1 MTPTFVFTA
10 ARTCADRFTC
20 SSSRALAGFAVLV
33 SALVLSGCA
42 TPPPPQPAPAVPSLE
57 QFMADGAKARQEG
70 SPARERETYHAAAR
84 AYPASK
90 EPWQRLS
97 ESYFQAGDYG
107 HAILAAQEVAQRD
120 PADEL
125 ATGVLAVSGLRVSTS
140 ALVTLRQQ
148 QKLNTDTRAQ
158 AEDVV
163 KSLRELLGEPVLVP
177 KPAEPVATPVP
188 ARKPVRKPAT
198 VAPAAASTTAP
209 APTKPVPAAAP
220 AAPAAVAAPAPKP
233 ATTPAAATAA
243 PATTSTAAPTAKA
256 NPFDKLK

>member
-1 MTPTFVFTA
+1 M
-10 ARTCADRFTC
+10 
-20 SSSRALAGFAVLV
+20 V

-42 TPPPPQPAPAVPSLE
+42 TSPPPQPAPAVPTLE

-125 ATGVLAVSGLRVSTS
+125 AGGVLAVSGLRVSTS
-140 ALVTLRQQ
+140 ALVALRQQ

-177 KPAEPVATPVP
+177 KPAEPVAAPAPAP
-188 ARKPVRKPAT
+188 ARKPARKPAAT
-198 VAPAAASTTAP
+198 APAAAATTAVP
-209 APTKPVPAAAP
+209 AVTRPAVAAPTP
-220 AAPAAVAAPAPKP
+220 AAPTAAAAPAPKP
-233 ATTPAAATAA
+233 AATPAAA
-243 PATTSTAAPTAKA
+243 PAAPTAKA

>member
-1 MTPTFVFTA
+1 MTSHSASLA
-10 ARTCADRFTC
+10 ARACARRC
-20 SSSRALAGFAVLV
+20 SPSPIRALAGLG
-33 SALVLSGCA
+33 ALVTVLILSGCA
-42 TPPPPQPAPAVPSLE
+42 TPPPPQPAPVVPSLE

-140 ALVTLRQQ
+140 ALATLRQQ

-177 KPAEPVATPVP
+177 KPAEPVAASAPVP
-188 ARKPVRKPAT
+188 ARKPARRLATTAPGAAPT
-198 VAPAAASTTAP
+198 VAPATKAVPAVPAP
-209 APTKPVPAAAP
+209 ATPAT
-220 AAPAAVAAPAPKP
+220 VVAPAPKP
-233 ATTPAAATAA
+233 TAPAAA
-243 PATTSTAAPTAKA
+243 AAPTAKA